1 MIRRS
6 LIVATLILLVAVP
19 AFANHAWGTY
29 HWARTSN
36 PFSIKIIDSNTA
48 NWDDN
53 LSAANADWNQS
64 TVMNNIIEAGSDAG
78 NTRKRCPKVSGKV
91 RSCNATYGYNG
102 WLGLATISI
111 SGGHISSG
119 TSKMNDSYLASSS
132 YSETNR
138 QHVMCQEIG
147 HTFGLGHQ
155 SESGADLNTCM
166 DYSNDLGNPKPNAH
180 DYSMLE
186 SIYSHVD
193 GTTTIASIFDVSTM
207 SASRPQTIGEILNDA
222 GQWGV
227 PVRFDAQG
235 RPNQFIMPT
244 HADGFDLTEVFW
256 VPSSFQTDE
265 PGDRDDI
272 DRSK

>member
-6 LIVATLILLVAVP
+6 LIVATLILVVAVP

-36 PFSIKIIDSNTA
+36 PFSIKIIDSNTPD
-48 NWDDN
+48 WDDN
-53 LSAANADWNQS
+53 LSAANTDWNQS
-64 TVMNNIIEAGSDAG
+64 TVMNNVIEAGSDTS
-78 NTRKRCPKVSGKV
+78 NTRKRCPKETGKI
-91 RSCNATYGYNG
+91 RSCNAAYGFNG
-102 WLGLATISI
+102 WLGLASISI

-132 YSETNR
+132 YNETNR

-147 HTFGLGHQ
+147 HDFGLGHQ
-155 SESGADLNTCM
+155 DESGADLNTCM
-166 DYSNDLGNPKPNAH
+166 DYANALDNPKPNAH
-180 DYSMLE
+180 DYAQLE
-186 SIYSHVD
+186 TIYAHLDS
-193 GTTTIASIFDVSTM
+193 TTTIASIFDVSTM
-207 SASRPQTIGEILNDA
+207 SASRPQTLGEILNDA

-227 PVRFDAQG
+227 PVRFDSKG

-244 HADGFDLTEVFW
+244 HEDGFELTHVFW
-256 VPSSFQTDE
+256 APNPVE
-265 PGDRDDI
+265 PADREDV